1 MSDQHRPSRAGTPRE
16 PFRLWDH
23 IGRISGV
30 VLGLAVAAF
39 LVVLAVAGDPQAL
52 GIIVV
57 VVVGVALIYL
67 GGRLHG
73 LRSRGDGAGRS

>member
-1 MSDQHRPSRAGTPRE
+1 MSGAGRPTEPGAERA

-30 VLGLAVAAF
+30 VLGLAVFAF

-57 VVVGVALIYL
+57 VVAGILLIYL

-73 LRSRGDGAGRS
+73 LRGRS